1 MGDLRMRL
9 AFKNHLAVTLIA
21 LGFPFSTIFLAVNKK
36 ALESTHGVCISKAQH
51 LFGIS
56 DQIGQ

>member
-21 LGFPFSTIFLAVNKK
+21 LGFPFSIIFLRSTKK
-36 ALESTHGVCISKAQH
+36 H
-51 LFGIS
+51 
-56 DQIGQ
+56 